1 MARKALIRESDGV
14 VVNVIEVDASY
25 NPPDGYAVETPSE
38 FDASP
43 GDTWD
48 GSKYIPA
55 PEPPLDP
62 FIEARNRAV
71 EAIKVNKDAEPW
83 GAILYDLALSDG
95 LIEIMDE

>member
-43 GDTWD
+43 GDTWN
-48 GSKYIPA
+48 GSEYIPA
-55 PEPPLDP
+55 SEPTLDS
-62 FIEARNRAV
+62 FTEARNRAL
-71 EAIKVNKDAEPW
+71 EAIKANKDTEPW
-83 GAILYDLALSDG
+83 GPILYDLALADG
-95 LIEIMDE
+95 RIEIT